1 MAERYGLTET
11 EWNERLD
18 GIQHTAERAH
28 AEIALHAGLLAAH
41 DGRLTELENA
51 HAVRGVNTRQ
61 ELDTHAERLEGL
73 KVLLKSAHATTEA
86 AAQNIEA
93 LTASVGLLR
102 ADVTA
107 LQAQEPVRVLLA
119 RLETLSD
126 ERNAARRS
134 QMEVA
139 AERDAARRSQMEVAA
154 ERDAARTEAQRAD
167 DRFSDEWQRAE
178 TLRKRLVQAESE
190 RHDARAKLLTERED
204 LLKFKADAQRAQVAA
219 QRRIAHTE
227 NELRNA
233 LTAKHEIAR
242 ELEDTRR
249 TVARQAE
256 EITALRAELDT
267 LTGRGTR

>member
-28 AEIALHAGLLAAH
+28 AEIALHAGLRAAH

-139 AERDAARRSQMEVAA
+139 AERDAAR
-154 ERDAARTEAQRAD
+154 TEAQRAD

-204 LLKFKADAQRAQVAA
+204 LLKFKADGQRAQVAA

>member
-139 AERDAARRSQMEVAA
+139 AERDAAR
-154 ERDAARTEAQRAD
+154 TEAQRAD